1 LRWKP
6 IHYHKISAS
15 WIPFDKLKKNFE
27 NCPNSR
33 QAAVIISIGSLN
45 LVHTMH
51 FEIIYLVKTYLE
63 KNGCII
69 VAGFMSPIIMIM
81 FTTNLERILF
91 FQSDLN
97 GAIYRLALGEAL
109 SWKQI
114 SSTQNSENDCT
125 KSRY

>member
-1 LRWKP
+1 
-6 IHYHKISAS
+6 
-15 WIPFDKLKKNFE
+15 
-27 NCPNSR
+27 
-33 QAAVIISIGSLN
+33 
-45 LVHTMH
+45 MH

-109 SWKQI
+109 SWK
-114 SSTQNSENDCT
+114 
-125 KSRY
+125 